1 MYLECTQ
8 TATWINIEK
17 IPLIKLQC
25 QFIGRKGGQWPH
37 TLHNIKV
44 SDSFLGAHWL
54 QRRNTPCD
62 QSQCLCKLGG
72 TNQYVPPTKKHAHQ
86 LLGKMAKKKK
96 KGWFQIWGRE
106 NTSWT
111 WKNSMFYCALKKVI
125 KESWRHVKTTQ
136 LEGALLVKS
145 WQFMNQNDSNGCEPT
160 E

>member
-96 KGWFQIWGRE
+96 KRLVPDLRQGKYKLNLEKQ
-106 NTSWT
+106 
-111 WKNSMFYCALKKVI
+111 YVLLCP
-125 KESWRHVKTTQ
+125 KESDQRIM
-136 LEGALLVKS
+136 EAC
-145 WQFMNQNDSNGCEPT
+145 QNHTAGRGSAGQIMTIHEPKW
-160 E
+160 